1 MSSVVGR
8 HPQRLMRQPRVTLS
22 RGAASHPQ
30 LQHHRANLSV
40 STTRQA
46 NTARPGSSR

>member
-1 MSSVVGR
+1 M
-8 HPQRLMRQPRVTLS
+8 LA

-30 LQHHRANLSV
+30 RRHHRANSSV

-46 NTARPGSSR
+46 KTETTGLDPLTPS